1 MPSFDEPAAAVDRDQ
16 GPDTSVVAAPE
27 VSPSVS
33 VVTRRRLLAYTGAA
47 SAGGLV
53 VGGGAGALIHGG
65 SSTNTDAASGMVPEA
80 DAGNQELAFYGEHQS
95 GIAAPVQAQAWLTA
109 FDLNPGTT
117 AAHVRSLMQQWT
129 QIASQ
134 AMAGR
139 PLTEGDDAMAYGR
152 GPGAL
157 SVTVGFGASLL
168 TKIGLGHE
176 IPEALTPLPQFLG
189 DDIDPATSDG
199 DLVLLV
205 AANDGLVAVHALRA
219 LQRATASVATQRWQ
233 QTGFGEASGV
243 LPSPTATPR
252 NLMGQLDGTG
262 NPRQGTAAFDQTVYV
277 PSDGVPTWMRGGSY
291 LVYRR
296 IRMLL
301 DDWDALGRSQQEAVI
316 GRDKLTGAP
325 LSGGTEFSDPDYD
338 GFTASGALLI
348 PSGAHIRQASSES
361 NSGATILRRPFSYYN
376 GLRTDGS
383 PDAGLLFLAFQADPA
398 TGFTVIQQRL
408 SGADSLS
415 TFIKHEA
422 SGLFAVLPGCA
433 DGGYL
438 GEPLLASA

>member
-1 MPSFDEPAAAVDRDQ
+1 MPSVDELDT
-16 GPDTSVVAAPE
+16 GPDTSPDT
-27 VSPSVS
+27 ST
-33 VVTRRRLLAYTGAA
+33 VTRRRLLAYSGAA
-47 SAGGLV
+47 GAGGLV
-53 VGGGAGALIHGG
+53 VGGTAGALIRGT
-65 SSTNTDAASGMVPEA
+65 SPAEAAFDTVSAA

-95 GIAAPVQAQAWLTA
+95 GIAAPVQAQAWLTS
-109 FDLNPGTT
+109 FDLKPGTI

-129 QIASQ
+129 QIAAQ

-139 PLTEGDDAMAYGR
+139 PLSEGDDAMAYGR

-176 IPEALTPLPQFLG
+176 TPQALTPLPHFLG
-189 DDIDPATSDG
+189 DEIDPASSDG

-219 LQRATASVATQRWQ
+219 LQRGAAAVATQRWQ
-233 QTGFGEASGV
+233 LTGFGEASGV
-243 LPSPTATPR
+243 MPSPTATPR

-262 NPRQGTAAFDQTVYV
+262 NPKQGTAAFDQTVYV
-277 PSDGVPTWMRGGSY
+277 PADGAPTWMRGGSY

-301 DDWDALGRSQQEAVI
+301 DDWDTLGRSQQEAVI
-316 GRDKLTGAP
+316 GRKKLTGAP
-325 LSGGTEFSDPDYD
+325 LSGGTEFTAPDYD
-338 GFTASGALLI
+338 GFTSAGALLI

-383 PDAGLLFLAFQADPA
+383 PDAGLMFLAFQADPA

-433 DGGYL
+433 NGGYL
-438 GEPLLASA
+438 GEALLASA